1 MFWCLT
7 NERHS
12 VQQNF
17 CARSIVVLNI
27 HETVIDPAEPRMSL
41 PLRLTDQFCFALYS
55 TSHALTR
62 VYKPL
67 LDQLG
72 LTYPQYLVL
81 LALWDEDG
89 LTVGGIGERL
99 MLDSS
104 TLTPLLKRLEGAGL
118 LRRDRNPTNERQV
131 IVPSCARPGNRRNDW
146 ARSKSTSPRC
156 AMRWWRPPPRP
167 RRQNGMSS
175 DRRRYPVLALCFT
188 A

>member
-1 MFWCLT
+1 
-7 NERHS
+7 
-12 VQQNF
+12 
-17 CARSIVVLNI
+17 
-27 HETVIDPAEPRMSL
+27 MSL
-41 PLRLTDQFCFALYS
+41 PLRLADQFCFALYS

-104 TLTPLLKRLEGAGL
+104 TLTPLLKRLEGARL
-118 LRRDRNPTNERQV
+118 VRRDRNPTNERQV
-131 IVPSCARPGNRRNDW
+131 IVRLTDQGRALRERAAALPLAILCATGQSAEQLGALKTEI
-146 ARSKSTSPRC
+146 ARVREALVAASSP
-156 AMRWWRPPPRP
+156 P
-167 RRQNGMSS
+167 
-175 DRRRYPVLALCFT
+175 L
-188 A
+188 

>member
-1 MFWCLT
+1 
-7 NERHS
+7 
-12 VQQNF
+12 
-17 CARSIVVLNI
+17 
-27 HETVIDPAEPRMSL
+27 MSL

-131 IVPSCARPGNRRNDW
+131 IVRLLEKGR
-146 ARSKSTSPRC
+146 
-156 AMRWWRPPPRP
+156 AMRERAAGLPFAILCATG
-167 RRQNGMSS
+167 QSS
-175 DRRRYPVLALCFT
+175 ERLGALKIDI
-188 A
+188 AQVRDALVAASSSPEAPERDVV